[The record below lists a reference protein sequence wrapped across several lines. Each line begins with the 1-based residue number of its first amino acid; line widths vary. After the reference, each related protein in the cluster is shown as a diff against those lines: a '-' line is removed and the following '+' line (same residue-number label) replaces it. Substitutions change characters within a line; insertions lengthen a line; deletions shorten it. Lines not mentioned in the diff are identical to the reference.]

1 MLTVQLKSLRP
12 FYFAALSLLGT
23 GFILNPYRKMSDML
37 FLGWICISGIYL
49 VYRLNDFIDQ
59 TDGFHFDY
67 AKFLSDKIR
76 LFFSIQLIILIT
88 IALFNLSLLR
98 FWILATAAIA
108 GFLYSYKIELGKTYL
123 RLKHVFIVKNILI
136 GLGWGS
142 LVLVGSNH
150 LDRLSIVFALFAS
163 VQVFIGSSI
172 RDIGDLEKDRK
183 DGVQSMPVVLGIPG
197 SLKILF
203 FTNILL
209 FLLLLSLLYT
219 ESINHVL
226 ILPLLIT
233 CCWRALV
240 INRVTYSSDMRWQ
253 QKWNLWTCNILF
265 IGTITSWV
273 FTR

>member
-1 MLTVQLKSLRP
+1 MQFKSLSP
-12 FYFAALSLLGT
+12 FYLAALSLLGT
-23 GFILNPYRKMSDML
+23 GFILNHDRQWSDIL
-37 FLGWICISGIYL
+37 LLTWICICGIYL

-59 TDGFHFDY
+59 TDGFNFDY
-67 AKFLSDKIR
+67 AKFLSDKMR
-76 LFFSIQLIILIT
+76 LFFSIQLLILIPV
-88 IALFNLSLLR
+88 ALFNLSLLR
-98 FWILATAAIA
+98 FCILAIAAFA

-123 RLKHVFIVKNILI
+123 RLKHVFLVKNILI
-136 GLGWGS
+136 GLGWGG
-142 LVLVGSNH
+142 LVLVGSN
-150 LDRLSIVFALFAS
+150 LMDRLSIVFALFAS

-197 SLKILF
+197 SLKLLF
-203 FTNILL
+203 FSNVFL
-209 FLLLLSLLYT
+209 FLLLLSLFYT

-265 IGTITSWV
+265 IGTMTSWV